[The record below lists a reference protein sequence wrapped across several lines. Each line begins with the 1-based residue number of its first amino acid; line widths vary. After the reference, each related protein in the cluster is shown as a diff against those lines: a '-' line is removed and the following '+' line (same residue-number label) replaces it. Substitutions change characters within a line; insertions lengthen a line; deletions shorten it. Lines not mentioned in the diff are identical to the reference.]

1 MQLTEL
7 KTVNGVITRNI
18 LKSYN
23 KIYVS
28 FANWPVQVVTNI
40 AWYKPVAHFRVFVT
54 TRSLH
59 AAELRTSCILSVT
72 VFGDL

>member
-40 AWYKPVAHFRVFVT
+40 A
-54 TRSLH
+54 
-59 AAELRTSCILSVT
+59 
-72 VFGDL
+72 